1 MTMASAAVVLLPP
14 CQRCLPHSLQL
25 LPLMCLLP
33 LLHMYTGAFPIDYGF
48 CQYREEFDYASN
60 GTYYNMSQ
68 QVSGSN
74 IGSGLWEGLN
84 QDLQLTWVA

>member
-1 MTMASAAVVLLPP
+1 M
-14 CQRCLPHSLQL
+14 
-25 LPLMCLLP
+25 LLP
-33 LLHMYTGAFPIDYGF
+33 LLHMHTGAYTIDYGF

-74 IGSGLWEGLN
+74 IGSELLEGWNEHL
-84 QDLQLTWVA
+84 